1 MICHHGFDSPDR
13 CFQCPK
19 EPQQTRARL
28 DTLIKSLKNAD
39 MRREFQNALDQHDRA
54 FQEGYIALLEVRRA
68 EIKRLNDMLD
78 VRGHFDSTVIAD
90 KLEEIGAMLRKRVA
104 R

>member
-19 EPQQTRARL
+19 EPQQTRKRL
-28 DTLIKSLKNAD
+28 DTLIRSLKSAD
-39 MRREFQNALDQHDRA
+39 MRREFEIALAQHDRA
-54 FQEGYIALLEVRRA
+54 FQDSYIAQLEVKRA
-68 EIKRLNDMLD
+68 EIKRLNDVLD
-78 VRGHFDSTVIAD
+78 VRGNFDSAVIAN